1 MHEPTTGRSL
11 ARRGPDG
18 PDRAEGPHR
27 TAKHGDDPVSTV
39 YIVDDNPEFR
49 ESTRFW
55 LSACGFEVQAWG
67 DPREAVAALARR
79 DRSERCCLML
89 DVRMPELSGLD
100 VHDRLAACGALL
112 PVIYMS
118 GHADVPLAVQAM
130 RKGAVTLLEKPF
142 DDEALEAALDAAF
155 ASIGDVARAAAAA
168 AAQEP
173 VAPSGE
179 RAFDEAADEA
189 ADEAQR
195 RFRSREASL
204 TPREREVLGHVV
216 QGIYN
221 KNIADRIGLSIKTVE
236 LYRARGMAKM
246 KARSVAE
253 LTRMMVSGRA

>member
-1 MHEPTTGRSL
+1 MT
-11 ARRGPDG
+11 
-18 PDRAEGPHR
+18 
-27 TAKHGDDPVSTV
+27 TV

-55 LSACGFEVQAWG
+55 LSACGFQVQAWG
-67 DPREAVAALARR
+67 DPREAVEALAQR
-79 DRSERCCLML
+79 DRAERCCLML

-100 VHDRLAACGALL
+100 LHDRLAARDALL

-155 ASIGDVARAAAAA
+155 ATIGDVARTAA

-173 VAPSGE
+173 ARSRPASAQPLGEASGAPE
-179 RAFDEAADEA
+179 

-195 RFRSREASL
+195 RFIAREASL

>member
-1 MHEPTTGRSL
+1 MSR
-11 ARRGPDG
+11 
-18 PDRAEGPHR
+18 
-27 TAKHGDDPVSTV
+27 STV

-49 ESTRFW
+49 EATRFW
-55 LSACGFEVQAWG
+55 LTGYGFDVHTWG
-67 DPREAVAALARR
+67 DPREAVEALAKR

-100 VHDRLAACGALL
+100 VHDRLAELDAAP

-142 DDEALEAALDAAF
+142 DDEALEAALEAAF
-155 ASIGDVARAAAAA
+155 ACGAAPPRAAVAAPAAAAA
-168 AAQEP
+168 AT
-173 VAPSGE
+173 
-179 RAFDEAADEA
+179 DIADEA
-189 ADEAQR
+189 ADESQR
-195 RFRSREASL
+195 RFAAREATL
-204 TPREREVLGHVV
+204 TPRERQVLGHVI
-216 QGIYN
+216 QGTYN

-253 LTRMMVSGRA
+253 LTRMMVSQRA

>member
-1 MHEPTTGRSL
+1 MT
-11 ARRGPDG
+11 
-18 PDRAEGPHR
+18 
-27 TAKHGDDPVSTV
+27 TV

-55 LSACGFEVQAWG
+55 LSAFGFEVQAWG
-67 DPREAVAALARR
+67 DPREAVEALARR

-100 VHDRLAACGALL
+100 VHDRLTACGAML

-142 DDEALEAALDAAF
+142 DDETLEAALEAAF
-155 ASIGDVARAAAAA
+155 ASIGDVARAAAAGA
-168 AAQEP
+168 AVAQDP
-173 VAPSGE
+173 VPHQD
-179 RAFDEAADEA
+179 DEDPEADEA
-189 ADEAQR
+189 RR

-216 QGIYN
+216 QGTYN

-253 LTRMMVSGRA
+253 LTRMMVSQRA

>member
-1 MHEPTTGRSL
+1 MT
-11 ARRGPDG
+11 
-18 PDRAEGPHR
+18 
-27 TAKHGDDPVSTV
+27 TV

-55 LSACGFEVQAWG
+55 LAACGFEVQAWG
-67 DPREAVAALARR
+67 DPREAVEALARR

-100 VHDRLAACGALL
+100 LHDRLAARDALL

-142 DDEALEAALDAAF
+142 DDETLEAALDAAF
-155 ASIGDVARAAAAA
+155 ASIGDVARAVAAAT
-168 AAQEP
+168 AQEAVP
-173 VAPSGE
+173 HAG
-179 RAFDEAADEA
+179 DEAPD
-189 ADEAQR
+189 DAQR

-216 QGIYN
+216 QGTYN